1 MGDVIGTLLDLEK
14 GEIMFW
20 RNKKYLG
27 VAFSKVPKGQ
37 NIVYFPAI
45 SLQRRERAIFNFGL
59 RPFSSKIPSVCAINE
74 PNALIH
80 NYAVFAELICKNL
93 KQLVTRFHDPKHNQ
107 VTDDEKY
114 LVGITML
121 EYLTPLLSDP
131 FILEGSFL
139 ELLL

>member
-1 MGDVIGTLLDLEK
+1 
-14 GEIMFW
+14 
-20 RNKKYLG
+20 
-27 VAFSKVPKGQ
+27 
-37 NIVYFPAI
+37 
-45 SLQRRERAIFNFGL
+45 L
-59 RPFSSKIPSVCAINE
+59 RPFSSKIHSVCAINE